1 MKIEQVRLQ
10 DEAIQEN
17 QPSSKQLLVPGKEAA
32 AMCSKSLRTWR
43 AWDAAGRVPRPIRI
57 ARSTLW
63 RVEELH
69 AWIAAGC
76 PSRTEWEARR

>member
-1 MKIEQVRLQ
+1 MDATQMRLQ
-10 DEAIQEN
+10 EEMTRSPDTTPQ
-17 QPSSKQLLVPGKEAA
+17 QLLVPAKEAA

-43 AWDAAGRVPRPIRI
+43 AWDAAGRVPQPIRI

-76 PSRTEWEARR
+76 PSRTEWEASQ